1 MKETSELMTFA
12 AQTVN
17 VGYSIASDGKVD
29 LGDLAVIFPLVLAGQ
44 QGVGGV
50 KEVGAEQAGINDREK
65 AEIRKAMAEKLN
77 TVPRDIQ
84 GDWLD
89 AMIGILSIYRLG
101 RAAAK
106 SEATRGI
113 IERIRKGER
122 LEDIE
127 KELTL

>member
-17 VGYSIASDGKVD
+17 AGYSIASDGKVD

>member
-1 MKETSELMTFA
+1 MTFA